1 MKAIKTIAKAVLT
14 FTFCTSAVLMLGWHS
29 LPVFLA
35 ALTACAL
42 SAKALH
48 AMKAF

>member
-35 ALTACAL
+35 ALSVCGL

-48 AMKAF
+48 TLKAF